1 MEENNNQNNSY
12 NYSEHSIIIAWFSKF
27 IEWGNNN
34 LTFSQW
40 FFKTSKR
47 IFIKLEI
54 MMLLLILICLGLLLT
69 IRHFPHWL
77 GVLISILLIQR
88 VLEFFIVYSR
98 NFIFNRGRI
107 FSQFDNI
114 QRRGE
119 WLVTMFAIN
128 IIQIVIIFAIWY
140 QMISNSIAGSF
151 SQSLH
156 VVNSLY
162 FSFITFVTVGYGD
175 IYPINPLAKIVVIGQ
190 VALTFYIMVIVVNG
204 LISMHFNHHIQS

>member
-1 MEENNNQNNSY
+1 MEQKNN
-12 NYSEHSIIIAWFSKF
+12 NYSEHSLIISWFSRF

-34 LTFSQW
+34 LTFSRW
-40 FFKTSKR
+40 FFKTSKK
-47 IFIKLEI
+47 IFMKLEI
-54 MMLLLILICLGLLLT
+54 MMLVMILICLGILFS

-77 GVLISILLIQR
+77 GIFVCILLIQR

-119 WLVTMFAIN
+119 WLITMFALN
-128 IIQIVIIFAIWY
+128 VLQIILIFATWY
-140 QMISNSIAGSF
+140 KMISLAIPGAFSHSLSALDSI
-151 SQSLH
+151 
-156 VVNSLY
+156 Y

-175 IYPINPLAKIVVIGQ
+175 IYPINSLAKIVVIGQ
-190 VALTFYIMVIVVNG
+190 VALTFYILVIVVNG
-204 LISMHFNHHIQS
+204 LISMHFNHHSENN